1 MPGPRPARPV
11 RSVWELTAY
20 TNGRVILT
28 GCFSGELHRPIRWLG
43 VSYGLISLA
52 ELPPP
57 IQAYVQDPTN
67 EATNEKS
74 RAAAQELA
82 SWLMARLALFS
93 ATQD

>member
-20 TNGRVILT
+20 TNGYVFLT
-28 GCFSGELHRPIRWLG
+28 GCFSGELHLPIRQLG

-57 IQAYVQDPTN
+57 DTHRDTSVLCCV
-67 EATNEKS
+67 EAV
-74 RAAAQELA
+74 RGGAMLC
-82 SWLMARLALFS
+82 
-93 ATQD
+93 